1 MIAMTACVRPTARQ
15 AAPVIVAL
23 AARLREFEHVKAGG
37 EIVVR
42 MPELGSVLVT
52 EHPGEIRLCVVARS
66 PLTEATARAL
76 VTTAIR
82 RAAGMKAAS
91 MLTITWSPE
100 PMVPMPL
107 R

>member
-1 MIAMTACVRPTARQ
+1 MTACIRPTARQ
-15 AAPVIVAL
+15 AASVLVAL
-23 AARLREFEHVKAGG
+23 AARLREYDHVKSGS

-42 MPELGSVLVT
+42 LPELGSVLVT
-52 EHPGEIRLCVVARS
+52 ENPGEIRLCVVARS
-66 PLTEATARAL
+66 PLTEATARSL
-76 VTTAIR
+76 VTSAIR